1 MQKIQFFFQL
11 VALHVALWLSIQIF
25 VRPVSIFTMTRLLVP
40 WYCEDDQWAKYLDLQ
55 LLPLVPYL
63 SLFSQTLLRKTCL
76 ACMTWHWVLEFLQK
90 FKESEVFL
98 QPPDSRVSYLCR
110 LSVKRTVEHGPMEG
124 NARQTLVAN
133 CVTTDQQSG
142 DLVALETKDFIANS
156 TFQDCLKGR

>member
-1 MQKIQFFFQL
+1 MGGT
-11 VALHVALWLSIQIF
+11 VALWFSIQIF
-25 VRPVSIFTMTRLLVP
+25 FRPVSIFTITRLLV
-40 WYCEDDQWAKYLDLQ
+40 LHLQ
-55 LLPLVPYL
+55 LPPLVPYL
-63 SLFSQTLLRKTCL
+63 SLFSQTLLGKACL
-76 ACMTWHWVLEFLQK
+76 ACMARYWVLEFLQK

-98 QPPDSRVSYLCR
+98 QPPDSRVSNLCW